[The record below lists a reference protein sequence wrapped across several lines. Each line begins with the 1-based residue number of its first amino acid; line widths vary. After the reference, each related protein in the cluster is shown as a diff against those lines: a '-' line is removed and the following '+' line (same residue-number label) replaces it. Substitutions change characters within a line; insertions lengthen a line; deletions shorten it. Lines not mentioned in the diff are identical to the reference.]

1 MLTQLGNS
9 GIGEYREKETWRNGI
24 LKRKGRGENVGRF
37 FVFLSFPM
45 LFYLW
50 EKLQT
55 CYFEFVLSEHDL
67 TKTRVFI
74 GVAKEGTRLNW
85 LIFGKKGA
93 IIESIFLFWHR
104 YCCISRYGQ
113 RAQRGG
119 SKSSRLRV
127 PAFGGLSAPNK
138 RPIYVPLRIGSK
150 DRCPA

>member
-1 MLTQLGNS
+1 M
-9 GIGEYREKETWRNGI
+9 ERNG
-24 LKRKGRGENVGRF
+24 GRS

-55 CYFEFVLSEHDL
+55 CYFEFVSCEHVL
-67 TKTRVFI
+67 TKTGAFI
-74 GVAKEGTRLNW
+74 GVAEEETRLNW

-104 YCCISRYGQ
+104 YCFISGYGQ
-113 RAQRGG
+113 RAQRGD
-119 SKSSRLRV
+119 SKNSRLRV